1 MKRIYFD
8 LDGTL
13 YPLYQDPKWLE
24 RLLAEDETVFAGGCL
39 YDKDELA
46 DTIMSLQSKGY
57 EIGVI
62 TWLPKDA
69 TAEYEKRCAQVKR
82 EWVRE
87 YLPMVSDFNAVSYG
101 KPKQQ
106 FAKRAET
113 IILVDDDDRVRAMWD
128 TPKQRKSID
137 AKQNIIDIL
146 RNL

>member
-13 YPLYQDPKWLE
+13 YPLYKDPKWLE

-46 DTIMSLQSKGY
+46 DTVMSLQSKGY
-57 EIGVI
+57 EVGVI

-69 TAEYEKRCAQVKR
+69 TADYEKRCAQVKR

-101 KPKQQ
+101 TPKQK

-113 IILVDDDDRVRAMWD
+113 IILVYPTLSEPDHHHP
-128 TPKQRKSID
+128 PK
-137 AKQNIIDIL
+137 
-146 RNL
+146 